1 MSAEGIDAQFGT
13 DACIAQSRRHHKAVL
28 YGNSLICEGM
38 PQKGRRAM
46 RRDLSIQ
53 RIGEVIADIRRAGQ
67 GDK

>member
-13 DACIAQSRRHHKAVL
+13 DAGIAQSCRHHQAVL
-28 YGNSLICEGM
+28 YGTSLICDGV
-38 PQKGRRAM
+38 PQKGRRSM